1 MPKKRGFWRIRWPTI
16 RLGRR
21 GLRTVGPSATL
32 GAGGPVRLN
41 VSRSGPS
48 ISAGVPGA
56 TFNTRR
62 GCLFSPFTLARRLFR
77 RRRSNSP
84 N

>member
-56 TFNTRR
+56 NFNTRR
-62 GCLFSPFTLARRLFR
+62 GCLISPVTLARRLFA
-77 RRRSNSP
+77 RRRSKSP
-84 N
+84 D

>member
-1 MPKKRGFWRIRWPTI
+1 MPKKRGFWRIRWPTL

-21 GLRTVGPSATL
+21 GLRTVAPSATL
-32 GAGGPVRLN
+32 GNGPVRLN

-62 GCLFSPFTLARRLFR
+62 GCFFSPFTLARRLFR
-77 RRRSNSP
+77 RRR
-84 N
+84 

>member
-1 MPKKRGFWRIRWPTI
+1 
-16 RLGRR
+16 
-21 GLRTVGPSATL
+21 
-32 GAGGPVRLN
+32 VRLN

-77 RRRSNSP
+77 RGRSNSS
-84 N
+84 